1 LPTKPHVV
9 VIGSGIAGL
18 STAWHLRHEARLT
31 IVEAGMRL
39 GGHTHTRPITLNGI
53 TGPVDTGFIVFNH
66 QTYPLFTPWLAE
78 LGVETSASDM
88 SFSVSVDEGAFEWS
102 GSNLRSVFAQPSN
115 ALRPGFWAML
125 REILKFNKK
134 APEDSAA
141 IGAGLKANVGL
152 GDYLDSEG
160 YSELFQ
166 RAYLLPMA
174 GAIWS
179 CPTET
184 MRGYP
189 LSSFVRF
196 CSNHGLLQVQN
207 RPPWYTLSQGSKSYI
222 DAMLHRMQD
231 EKVMPELRLNH
242 RVESLALG
250 PALLETDKGPPH
262 PSLEVLGHDQQTN
275 TPFKLNADA
284 VVLACHSNQ
293 AAEILGRTQHPALPM
308 LHAINFQP
316 NIAYLHLDA
325 SLMPRRRAAWASWNY
340 LSQTKQEASSA
351 VSVTYWMNRLQPL
364 VFAEDVFVS
373 LNPHRPPDSKK
384 TLEEVSYEHPIFND
398 PAVKA
403 QANLE
408 GVQGSQG
415 VWFAGAWTG
424 FGFHEDGFRAGKQAA
439 DSLLHRVCAAPQ
451 ALAKAA

>member
-1 LPTKPHVV
+1 
-9 VIGSGIAGL
+9 
-18 STAWHLRHEARLT
+18 
-31 IVEAGMRL
+31 MRL
-39 GGHTHTRPITLNGI
+39 GGHTHTRSITLNGV

-125 REILKFNKK
+125 REILKFNQK
-134 APEDSAA
+134 APEDAAA

-152 GDYLDSEG
+152 GNYLDSEG

-189 LSSFVRF
+189 LTSFVRF

-207 RPPWYTLSQGSKSYI
+207 RPPWYTLSQGSNSYI
-222 DAMLHRMQD
+222 DAMLHRMRD

-250 PALLETDKGPPH
+250 PALLETDNVRSH
-262 PSLEVLGHDQQTN
+262 HSLEVLGHDQQTN

-293 AAEILGRTQHPALPM
+293 AAQILGGTQHPALPM

-398 PAVKA
+398 AAVKA
-403 QANLE
+403 QAGLE

-439 DSLLHRVCAAPQ
+439 DSLRSRVCAAPQ